1 LFAANR
7 DGGDFQNLNR
17 NKRSL
22 TLNLKKPGA
31 LDILMRL
38 VAQADVLVENWRP
51 DVKHKLGLGYEAL
64 ARVNPRIILA
74 SISGFGQDGPYA
86 ERPGFDQIIQG
97 MGGLMSVTGDADSG
111 PFRAGLAVADMSAGL
126 YCALGILAALHE
138 REISGRGQWVHSSLL
153 HAQIAMMDFQ
163 VARYINDGSVP
174 VQEGN
179 NHPTSSPM
187 GLFTASDGPFN
198 LGASGQGN
206 WKRLCELLGK
216 PEWLADPEFTTEA
229 LRVAHRPRLNG
240 LLNEIFST
248 QTVQHWVDGLNQVGV
263 PAGPVY
269 TVPQMMQDPQ
279 VQHLGVTE
287 ALDTPNGRTHYIT
300 QAVTLART
308 PAEVRT
314 SAPGW
319 GEHTDAVLAE
329 IGYSGAEIA
338 KFHEQGVV

>member
-1 LFAANR
+1 
-7 DGGDFQNLNR
+7 
-17 NKRSL
+17 
-22 TLNLKKPGA
+22 
-31 LDILMRL
+31 
-38 VAQADVLVENWRP
+38 
-51 DVKHKLGLGYEAL
+51 
-64 ARVNPRIILA
+64 
-74 SISGFGQDGPYA
+74 
-86 ERPGFDQIIQG
+86 
-97 MGGLMSVTGDADSG
+97 
-111 PFRAGLAVADMSAGL
+111 
-126 YCALGILAALHE
+126 
-138 REISGRGQWVHSSLL
+138 
-153 HAQIAMMDFQ
+153 MMDFQ
-163 VARYINDGSVP
+163 VARYINDGNVP

-229 LRVAHRPRLNG
+229 LRVAHRPRLNA
-240 LLNEIFST
+240 LLNGIFST
-248 QTVQHWVDGLNQVGV
+248 QT
-263 PAGPVY
+263 
-269 TVPQMMQDPQ
+269 

-287 ALDTPNGRTHYIT
+287 ALDTPHGRKHYIT